1 MFALMAKVVE
11 IYQET
16 ISSLMGVTQIAGRGL
31 FLMGGVTADKS
42 TGNWATNHLCRYTIP
57 APLACS

>member
-31 FLMGGVTADKS
+31 FLMGGVTADK
-42 TGNWATNHLCRYTIP
+42 
-57 APLACS
+57 